1 MALNAAQRE
10 LKEQALN
17 SIDSIGEAMVTLT
30 DSLRKLES
38 VQLDEI
44 MSAMVESL
52 ASTRNLIDAI

>member
-1 MALNAAQRE
+1 MALSAAQRE
-10 LKEQALN
+10 LREQALN

-38 VQLDEI
+38 SELNDI
-44 MSAMVESL
+44 MQAIVESL

>member
-10 LKEQALN
+10 LKQQALN

-38 VQLDEI
+38 SKLDEI
-44 MSAMVESL
+44 MQAMVESL